1 MSRYTSLG
9 ARTLFA
15 ACLGFALSL
24 PVSAEEGK
32 TIFADNRKGTLKAM
46 KSIVKAIGVG
56 KKGSCLFCHVREG
69 GKPVFA
75 KDTPNKRIVRMMKVG
90 FIDSLV
96 INGRVELEVTESEH
110 KTRILAEYQADGED
124 AGIHLTATL
133 MHEHGETEHESGEHE
148 SGEHGDTGH
157 GKTGHG
163 KTGHEEMGGE
173 GGEHG
178 EKKEADSHQPRTF
191 SAKIPLPAKG
201 EPITCMTCH
210 NGELH
215 FLSKAD

>member
-148 SGEHGDTGH
+148 SGEHGDTG
-157 GKTGHG
+157 
-163 KTGHEEMGGE
+163 GE
-173 GGEHG
+173 GGKHG

>member
-1 MSRYTSLG
+1 LSRYTSLG

-148 SGEHGDTGH
+148 SGEH
-157 GKTGHG
+157 
-163 KTGHEEMGGE
+163 ES
-173 GGEHG
+173 GEHG